1 MDELTYDFLTEVQG
15 RWQAELLKSYFEAC
29 GIDVELFQESLGQHI
44 YPTTLDILGNVH
56 IYVPKTQLT
65 AARKLLEEYFN
76 PPPEEE
82 EVAKPRAVKK
92 STGTT
97 SRKKEAASKT
107 TRRKPK

>member
-1 MDELTYDFLTEVQG
+1 MEDLTYDFLTEVQG
-15 RWQAELLKSYFEAC
+15 RWQADLLKSYFEAC

-44 YPTTLDILGNVH
+44 YPTTLDILGNVQ
-56 IYVPKTQLT
+56 IYVPKAQLT
-65 AARKLLEEYFN
+65 AARKLLEQYFN

-82 EVAKPRAVKK
+82 IDKPRAVKK
-92 STGTT
+92 STRAT

>member
-1 MDELTYDFLTEVQG
+1 MDELTYDFLTEIQG
-15 RWQAELLKSYFEAC
+15 RWQADLLKSYFEAC

-44 YPTTLDILGNVH
+44 YPTTLDILGNVQ

-82 EVAKPRAVKK
+82 IVKPKVVRKSAK
-92 STGTT
+92 TT
-97 SRKKEAASKT
+97 AKKKEAVRKT
-107 TRRKPK
+107 TPRKSK